1 MTSSDKTPEERAED
15 AARDLSDR
23 GQRVTARA
31 VRELAGVQMS
41 VANSAAKAWNE
52 ALSTDA
58 VDIPEVP
65 NDVQGRLVGIW
76 ADAYR
81 AAYYAVTP
89 ERDRLAAQIK
99 ELRNEYDSLVN
110 DFADLESE
118 YKTAINAKEEAL
130 KKMETAKEEA
140 LEEME
145 TLRDT
150 VAKLKD
156 ESRTAN
162 REHETLTKEINR
174 LHKQIE
180 SEKDDRLRLEDRL
193 ALLIKRIPERE

>member
-41 VANSAAKAWNE
+41 VANNAAKAWNE

-65 NDVQGRLVGIW
+65 NDVQGRLAGIW

-110 DFADLESE
+110 EFTDLESE
-118 YKTAINAKEEAL
+118 YKTAIDAKEEAL
-130 KKMETAKEEA
+130 EKMETAKEEA
-140 LEEME
+140 SEEME

-156 ESRTAN
+156 ANRTAN

>member
-41 VANSAAKAWNE
+41 VANSVAKAWNE
-52 ALSTDA
+52 ALSTDS

-65 NDVQGRLVGIW
+65 NDVQGRLAGIW

-81 AAYYAVTP
+81 AAYYEVTP

-99 ELRNEYDSLVN
+99 ELRNEYDSLLN

-118 YKTAINAKEEAL
+118 YKTAINAKEV
-130 KKMETAKEEA
+130 A
-140 LEEME
+140 LEEVE

-156 ESRTAN
+156 ESRTAT